1 MPAATSDSFGLRMSG
16 IQMIWVWQRNAEL
29 TWKDMKRYEKKKSG
43 QVSIRCFCEIPVG
56 PKSAYSVICQF
67 VVWIKSIRP
76 ASKGVYRIEPRCGKV
91 TLDVRSRDGLEKARD
106 S

>member
-1 MPAATSDSFGLRMSG
+1 MPAATGDSFGLRMSG

-29 TWKDMKRYEKKKSG
+29 TWKDMKIWKKSR

-56 PKSAYSVICQF
+56 PTSAYSVICQF
-67 VVWIKSIRP
+67 VVSINSIRSV
-76 ASKGVYRIEPRCGKV
+76 SKGVYRIELRCGNV

>member
-1 MPAATSDSFGLRMSG
+1 
-16 IQMIWVWQRNAEL
+16 
-29 TWKDMKRYEKKKSG
+29 MKRYEKKSG

-67 VVWIKSIRP
+67 VVLIKSIRP
-76 ASKGVYRIEPRCGKV
+76 ASKGVYRIEPCCGKV